1 MENWQRRVLV
11 TLGTLVVVMGVLA
24 VGLLI
29 RNALG
34 SSGLTGQ
41 TVTTESPPSGGGPA
55 GDSADSGAT
64 ASGESPDAVSTT
76 STTGAEDPSTSTLP
90 PPPATFVEDAIRATD
105 LRLQPEGLGPVPFGT
120 GVDRTLTVL
129 TGALGAPDLDSGW
142 MPADVEQLR
151 CPGARARR
159 VAWGSLDVFFS
170 DGPTDW
176 GPDLYEHFFSFA
188 YTLPEGASSPDG
200 PSLRTS
206 EGLQLGAAL
215 SRAAAIYGESAV
227 TRDHATRG
235 TFLEVDVPGPGYLLG
250 NFTGPGDDDRL
261 VALVGGMACAP

>member
-1 MENWQRRVLV
+1 MEGWQRRVLV

-24 VGLLI
+24 VGLVI

-41 TVTTESPPSGGGPA
+41 TSTTETPPSGGGQA
-55 GDSADSGAT
+55 GDSPDSG
-64 ASGESPDAVSTT
+64 STT
-76 STTGAEDPSTSTLP
+76 STASPDADLTSTTAAREDSTPTLP

-120 GVDRTLTVL
+120 GVDRTLAVL

-159 VAWGSLDVFFS
+159 VTWGSLDVFFS

-188 YTLPEGASSPDG
+188 YTLSEDATSPDG

-215 SRAAAIYGESAV
+215 SRAAAIYGEPSI
-227 TRDHATRG
+227 TRDHAARG

-250 NFTGPGDDDRL
+250 TFSGPGDEDLL
-261 VALVGGMACAP
+261 VALVGGMACAR